1 MKVLCYGVRDVEKP
15 FFEKLNEKFGFDLTL
30 VPEYLNSVETAQLSK
45 NHEAVILRGN
55 CFATKEV
62 LDIYKENGVKYV
74 LTRTVGVNHIDN
86 AYAKSIG
93 LKTAFVPF
101 YSPNAIAELAITHA
115 LMLLRNMALTTSMTS
130 KKDFRCV
137 SQMFSREIRNCTVGV
152 IGLGKIGFTAAKLF
166 KGLGATVL
174 GYDLYKKEN
183 VEDILTQVD
192 LDYLVKNSDII
203 SLHIPFI
210 KENGQL
216 VTKEF
221 LDKMKNHA
229 ILINTGRGEVV
240 DTKALI
246 QALKSGHLAGA
257 GLDTVEKESG
267 IFFKDFSN
275 GSIGNEEFEQLVALY
290 PRVTLSPHIG
300 SFTDEAVKNMIE
312 TSFENLHEYISTGD
326 CKNKIK

>member
-1 MKVLCYGVRDVEKP
+1 
-15 FFEKLNEKFGFDLTL
+15 
-30 VPEYLNSVETAQLSK
+30 
-45 NHEAVILRGN
+45 
-55 CFATKEV
+55 
-62 LDIYKENGVKYV
+62 
-74 LTRTVGVNHIDN
+74 
-86 AYAKSIG
+86 
-93 LKTAFVPF
+93 
-101 YSPNAIAELAITHA
+101 
-115 LMLLRNMALTTSMTS
+115 MTY
-130 KKDFRCV
+130 
-137 SQMFSREIRNCTVGV
+137 T
-152 IGLGKIGFTAAKLF
+152 
-166 KGLGATVL
+166 
-174 GYDLYKKEN
+174 KKEN
-183 VEDILTQVD
+183 PEDILTQVD

-221 LDKMKNHA
+221 LDKMKDHA